1 MALILNIETSTKN
14 CSVGLS
20 KDGVC
25 IALKEENNGDY
36 SHAEKLH
43 IFIEEILTEK
53 QLNVSDLDAIAVGK
67 GPGSYTGL
75 RIGVSTAKG
84 LSYAADIPVITID
97 TLQALAKTI
106 DIKEGFIV
114 PMIDARRLEV
124 YSAVFDTKY
133 QKTRDI
139 QAEIIDET
147 SYSELL
153 KENIIHFLGDGA
165 HKCKEIIIHANAI
178 FTDHKFPSAKEMA
191 LLAEEKYTNQ
201 EFEDVAY
208 FEPFYL
214 KDFVITPSKKKTLR
228 Q

>member
-43 IFIEEILTEK
+43 VFIENILKEQNLK
-53 QLNVSDLDAIAVGK
+53 VSDLDAIAVGK

-75 RIGVSTAKG
+75 RIGVSTVKG
-84 LSYAADIPVITID
+84 LAYASNIPVITVD

-106 DIKEGFIV
+106 EIKQGLIV

-124 YSAVFDTKY
+124 YSAIFNTDY
-133 QKTRDI
+133 SKTRAI
-139 QAEIIDET
+139 EAEIIDEN
-147 SYSELL
+147 SYQELL
-153 KENIIHFLGDGA
+153 DDHVIYFLGDGA
-165 HKCKEIIIHANAI
+165 HKCKEIIEHENARFI
-178 FTDHKFPSAKEMA
+178 DDKFPSAKEMS
-191 LLAEEKYTNQ
+191 LIVEEKYETKD
-201 EFEDVAY
+201 FEDTAY

-214 KDFVITPSKKKTLR
+214 KDFVVTPPKKKTLI
-228 Q
+228 

>member
-25 IALKEENNGDY
+25 IALKEENNGGY

-43 IFIEEILTEK
+43 VFIEEILNDQK
-53 QLNVSDLDAIAVGK
+53 LQVSDLDAIAVGK

-124 YSAVFDTKY
+124 YSAIFDTKH

-153 KENIIHFLGDGA
+153 KENTIHFLGDGA
-165 HKCKEIIIHANAI
+165 HKCKEIIIHTNAKFI
-178 FTDHKFPSAKEMA
+178 DHKFPSAKEMA

-201 EFEDVAY
+201 DFEDVAY

-214 KDFVITPSKKKTLR
+214 KDFVITPPKKKAIK